1 MTLTGMLVA
10 LHIGS
15 GSVAVV
21 GMAMAMVYQKGGP
34 GHRRSG
40 QVYVAGMTAAL
51 LLAIIVS
58 ILKNDVF
65 LLLIGL
71 FSGYFVY
78 TGWRLAKV
86 RNGARSQLDHY
97 ATWLMLLVSAVMAG
111 YGLFLL
117 VTGNTMGIVLLV
129 FSGVAALPAGQ
140 DYRLGGQWPTG
151 KERIKR
157 HLTRMGGASIA
168 TLTAVFVV
176 NVDTSPEFLA
186 WLLPTFVITPI
197 IVYWMRKV
205 AGGAVSV

>member
-1 MTLTGMLVA
+1 MLVA

-15 GSVAVV
+15 GSLAVA
-21 GMAMAMVYQKGGP
+21 GMALALVYRKGGP

-40 QVYVAGMTAAL
+40 QLYVVGMTAAL

-58 ILKNDVF
+58 LLKSNVF

-86 RNGARSQLDHY
+86 RNGARSQLDQY
-97 ATWLMLLVSAVMAG
+97 ATWLMLVVSAVMAS
-111 YGLFLL
+111 YGLFVL

-129 FSGVAALPAGQ
+129 FSCVAALPAWQ
-140 DYRLGGQWPTG
+140 DYRLGEQWPKG
-151 KERIKR
+151 KERIKL
-157 HLTRMGGASIA
+157 HLGRMGGASIA

-176 NVDTSPEFLA
+176 NVHTSPGFLA

-205 AGGAVSV
+205 AGGSISV